1 LESIHNLKEAVPQ
14 LWEADIKS
22 EVAYP
27 AKIAVETTV
36 TA

>member
-22 EVAYP
+22 EVAYSG
-27 AKIAVETTV
+27 KLAVETPV